1 MDRKEKI
8 TGYTGIHSSFNL
20 CNILLTAIKIF
31 ISQFDNI
38 KRYSKPI
45 TGFTHFAPEEKTNVL
60 DFVLGFCFFLIRKF
74 IFSKNVPKLSKMH
87 LEGFW
92 QIVLSQMCHAVPAV
106 CIFSIYT
113 DVALVF

>member
-60 DFVLGFCFFLIRKF
+60 DFVLGFCFSFYQKIHFQQECPQTFQNAFRRILANSSFSNVSRCASCLY
-74 IFSKNVPKLSKMH
+74 IFH
-87 LEGFW
+87 L
-92 QIVLSQMCHAVPAV
+92 
-106 CIFSIYT
+106 Y
-113 DVALVF
+113 